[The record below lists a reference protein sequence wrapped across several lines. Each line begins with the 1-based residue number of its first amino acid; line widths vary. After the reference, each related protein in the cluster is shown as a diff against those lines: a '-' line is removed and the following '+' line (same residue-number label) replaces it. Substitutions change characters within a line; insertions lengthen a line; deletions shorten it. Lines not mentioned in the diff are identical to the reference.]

1 MLAQT
6 TSDHGS
12 YLLGISQNS
21 PQNETAYD
29 AVKCSEITDS
39 QSPFVVDIQG
49 LSITVLD
56 RNLKRLRI
64 KLRSL
69 LKE

>member
-21 PQNETAYD
+21 PQNETTYD
-29 AVKCSEITDS
+29 AVKNSEITDS

-49 LSITVLD
+49 LSNIVLD